1 MKITT
6 ILTFG
11 IITLISCSE
20 SLKESSE
27 QFEDVSLESSE
38 TSMLDSEDNLTNNED
53 NKLTENRKIIWSA
66 NLRFQVADV
75 DISTKSLQQICKQ
88 YGGFISSMDLTSTN
102 YQIANAVQMRISN
115 DKFENLIDDI
125 KKQAIYVDEIKIH
138 SNDVTEEF
146 IDIQSRLKTKKE
158 VRDRYIDILNTK
170 TGNVKDI
177 IAAEEAIRKIT
188 EEIEAKEGRLR
199 YLKDKVNFSTIA
211 ITMYQ
216 KVEFK
221 SEPEIYEKPYVK
233 KLVEGLS
240 NGWSIITSFILFLSN
255 IWPIVILTGLLIW
268 KRKWLISKTKK

>member
-1 MKITT
+1 MKITI

-11 IITLISCSE
+11 IISLISCST
-20 SLKESSE
+20 SMKESNE
-27 QFEDVSLESSE
+27 QLENASMGVSDVPN
-38 TSMLDSEDNLTNNED
+38 TDNED
-53 NKLTENRKIIWSA
+53 HQVGNEDAKLAENRKIIWTA

-75 DISTKSLQQICKQ
+75 NISTKSLQHICKQ
-88 YGGFISSMDLTSTN
+88 YGGFISSMNLTSTN
-102 YQIANAVQMRISN
+102 YQIANSVQMRISN
-115 DKFENLIDDI
+115 DKFENLIDEI
-125 KKQAIYVDEIKIH
+125 KKEAIYVDEIKIH

-158 VRDRYIDILNTK
+158 VRDRYIAILNTK

-221 SEPEIYEKPYVK
+221 PEPEIYEKPYVK
-233 KLVEGLS
+233 KLIEGLN
-240 NGWSIITSFILFLSN
+240 NGWSIITSFVLLLSN
-255 IWPIVILTGLLIW
+255 IWPIVLLAGLLLW
-268 KRKWLISKTKK
+268 KRKWIIGKTKK